1 MALIDRQSQTL
12 KTVSQ
17 LVVDVNKMA
26 PYVPEEVNVFSV
38 PHSRM
43 KELVNSYFTLVGR
56 CWSLA
61 VCLFY
66 GNRCGPCI
74 ICHAH

>member
-17 LVVDVNKMA
+17 LVVDVSDVNKMA

-56 CWSLA
+56 
-61 VCLFY
+61 
-66 GNRCGPCI
+66 
-74 ICHAH
+74 